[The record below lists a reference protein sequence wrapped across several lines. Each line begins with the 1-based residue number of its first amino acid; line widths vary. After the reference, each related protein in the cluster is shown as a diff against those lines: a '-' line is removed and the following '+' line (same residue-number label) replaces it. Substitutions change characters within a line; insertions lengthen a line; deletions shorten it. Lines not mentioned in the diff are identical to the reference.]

1 MKVYLP
7 TAVMKIAHVQHPYY
21 PELGYQENH
30 LPAKQ
35 QELGHEVRIFTS
47 DYLPR
52 SSENVGTGWFKYN
65 GVPTVRLKALPNIKS
80 ISKVDLRELWRELKQ
95 FDPEIIH
102 SHGLHSLYTLQN
114 LFYSY
119 LNDVDLFIDVHID
132 NDNFHINS
140 LFKWIGFQAHKH
152 ILLPLIKQKVKKLLP
167 VNPYAKQF
175 LKEDLGIT
183 PSRIELL
190 PLGVDTS
197 VFSPNT
203 DPTLLRV
210 ELGIQQEEQVLISS
224 GNLNETKDLGILI
237 RAFEMISEAYPDTRL
252 LIVGPGPDTYLRKV
266 RGLVNETGLD
276 DQVLFCGEVPH
287 EDLPKYYNMADVG
300 VWPGKLGI
308 TIIEAIGCGLPVI
321 VCDSIATNFL
331 IANDN
336 GVSFERG
343 DPQALLGS
351 IHQLIS
357 NPNEIK
363 RYSDNAVE
371 YAQNRLSW
379 EKVAE
384 RSVELYRE

>member
-1 MKVYLP
+1 MKV
-7 TAVMKIAHVQHPYY
+7 AHVQHPYY

-80 ISKVDLRELWRELKQ
+80 ISKVDLRGLWRELKQ
-95 FDPEIIH
+95 FNPEIIH

-119 LNDVDLFIDVHID
+119 LNGIDLFVDVHID

-152 ILLPLIKQKVKKLLP
+152 ILLPLINQKVKKFLP

-203 DPTLLRV
+203 DPTSLRV

-237 RAFEMISEAYPDTRL
+237 RAFEMISEAHPDTRL
-252 LIVGPGPDTYLRKV
+252 LIVGPGPDTYLRKI
-266 RGLVNETGLD
+266 RELVNETGLD

-287 EDLPKYYNMADVG
+287 DDLPKYYNMADVG

-343 DPQALLGS
+343 DPQALSGS

-379 EKVAE
+379 EKVAK